1 MKQSFTV
8 TILIA
13 LGLAIFLS
21 LTGCM
26 SAEGIMRE
34 LARDDASLCGTATSW
49 GGAGA
54 IAIAPAAV
62 PSGGGGYVS
71 VTFCRTNQTNS
82 IIARDESGN
91 MRIIHGWKGEEGSK
105 LKQSSRFDG
114 IPNQAPVP

>member
-1 MKQSFTV
+1 
-8 TILIA
+8 
-13 LGLAIFLS
+13 
-21 LTGCM
+21 M

-34 LARDDASLCGTATSW
+34 LARDNASLCGTATSW

-62 PSGGGGYVS
+62 PSGGAGYLS

-82 IIARDESGN
+82 IIARDENGS
-91 MRIIHGWKGEEGSK
+91 MRLIHGWKGEEGSK

-114 IPNQAPVP
+114 IPNQASVP